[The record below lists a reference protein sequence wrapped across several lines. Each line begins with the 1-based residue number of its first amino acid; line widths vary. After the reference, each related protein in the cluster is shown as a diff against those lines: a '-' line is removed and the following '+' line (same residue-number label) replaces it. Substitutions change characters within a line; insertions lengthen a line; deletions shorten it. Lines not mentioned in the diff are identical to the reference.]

1 MKRIIKRYL
10 KNIAFMLMLIAI
22 ICGIL
27 FGASL
32 IQLLFHYLS
41 AIFNPFVG
49 IILTM
54 LVFVIVLGVIFTAID
69 EYYDRER

>member
-10 KNIAFMLMLIAI
+10 KNIAFMLLLIAI
-22 ICGIL
+22 IFGIL
-27 FGASL
+27 LGASL

-54 LVFVIVLGVIFTAID
+54 LVFALIVGIFFTAVD
-69 EYYDRER
+69 EYHDRE